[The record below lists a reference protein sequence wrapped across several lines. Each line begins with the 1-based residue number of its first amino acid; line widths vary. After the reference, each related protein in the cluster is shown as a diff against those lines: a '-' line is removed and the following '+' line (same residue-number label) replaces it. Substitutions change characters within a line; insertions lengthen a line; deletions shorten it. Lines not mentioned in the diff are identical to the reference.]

1 LFQHSR
7 KTIIT
12 LAALVA
18 LQGISPAPASAQRT
32 GPING
37 SPQLSGALQIVDEVA
52 SGLKAYDDSPLQNR
66 TPLILVHGIGAKDA
80 DLFNWDN
87 FLSFAFRN
95 PEFSSK
101 YKLYL
106 YHYDS
111 SKSVPA
117 ISRDLQHELKGF
129 IGALG
134 GRNVK
139 ILAYSEGGLL
149 TRNAMQDPY
158 IDEHTLEVLAIATP
172 FHGSPLANPDWLQ
185 KQTATESPFNL
196 VRMTRKLV
204 YGITGK
210 LYPTFKEDFH
220 WDNFDGAIPKEQY
233 EKHNGPTTR
242 KAYALAQKQHFIT
255 YSAYFGTEVDSSVIV
270 KELELKTA
278 PPKEKPQLSN
288 LFKRNFLFSLIRH
301 NIGRLPLADRVTH
314 AGHPAPVAMVV
325 KADSPVEQPI
335 VGAISGFAAPADTPP
350 EPTVSTTDLP
360 DSENNR
366 SVGMTSGDAGSLLL
380 KTRRQTVSAAQLSP
394 VSMMMFNDGISPISS
409 QLWLGRYTQSS
420 VGVSLPVEKLW
431 AALRSL
437 KGNPNTRLFPGID
450 HRNWMDGETR
460 TGSDKVQ
467 DLLNP
472 NEPPRTVFEWIVYD
486 LMS

>member
-1 LFQHSR
+1 MFQHSR

-18 LQGISPAPASAQRT
+18 LQGVSMAPASAQRT
-32 GPING
+32 APING

-52 SGLKAYDDSPLQNR
+52 SGLKAYDDSALQNR

-95 PEFSSK
+95 PEFSNK

-117 ISRDLQHELKGF
+117 ISKDLQHELKGF

-185 KQTATESPFNL
+185 KQTATESPLNL
-196 VRMTRKLV
+196 VRMTRKIV

-233 EKHNGPTTR
+233 EKQNGPTTQ
-242 KAYALAQKQHFIT
+242 KNYTLAGKQHFIT
-255 YSAYFGTEVDSSVIV
+255 YSAYFGTEVDSSVLV
-270 KELELKTA
+270 KELDLHSA
-278 PPKEKPQLSN
+278 PPKEKPQISN

-301 NIGRLPLADRVTH
+301 NIGKLPLADRVAHVGRST
-314 AGHPAPVAMVV
+314 PAAMVV
-325 KADSPVEQPI
+325 KADPSAEQPME
-335 VGAISGFAAPADTPP
+335 GAVSGFAAPTDMPP
-350 EPTVSTTDLP
+350 EPTLSVSDLQ
-360 DSENNR
+360 DTENSS
-366 SVGMTSGDAGSLLL
+366 SVVLANVEPGALLL
-380 KTRRQTVSAAQLSP
+380 KTRRQANAMQLSP

-409 QLWLGRYTQSS
+409 QLWLGRYAHNPL
-420 VGVSLPVEKLW
+420 GVSMPVEKLW